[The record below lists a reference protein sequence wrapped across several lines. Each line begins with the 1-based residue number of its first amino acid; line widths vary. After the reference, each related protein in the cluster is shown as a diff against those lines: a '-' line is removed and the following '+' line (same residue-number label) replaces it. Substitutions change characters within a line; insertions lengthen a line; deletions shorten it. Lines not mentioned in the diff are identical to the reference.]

1 MPVYKDE
8 KRKTWYV
15 SACYKDWTGALRRK
29 VKRGFKKERDAKA
42 WEHDF
47 ALQQCKTCDMP
58 LKALS
63 ELYFKDMA
71 SRIKESTIETKK
83 SIFEAHI
90 LPYLGKLPVN
100 EISPAAIRSWQS
112 ELMSATKKNKAG
124 EKVPKYSQP
133 YLRTIH
139 AQMTAIMNY
148 AVKYYSLDK
157 NPCLAAGS
165 MGKKRTHEM
174 CFWTDEQFNK
184 AIEYC
189 TNPAKKLALKIMFW
203 CGLRVG
209 ECLALRPVDIRDGS
223 IRVNK
228 TFVRKNGE
236 DSKTGPKTDNSFR
249 MVTVPDFLLADIED
263 YTSRLYGL
271 QPEDRIL
278 YFGKGTLNRELDRIA
293 KAAGLP
299 RIRIHDLRHS
309 HAAVLIDM
317 GYSISAVARR
327 LGDTEET
334 VMSTYAHLYPTIQDK
349 IVGDLEKRQE
359 CITKK
364 EKTHDNAPSQT

>member
-15 SACYKDWTGALRRK
+15 SVCYKDWTGTPQRK

-42 WEHDF
+42 WEHEF
-47 ALQQCKTCDMP
+47 ALQQSKTCDMS

-83 SIFEAHI
+83 SIFETHI

-112 ELMSATKKNKAG
+112 ELMSSTKTDKNG
-124 EKVPKYSQP
+124 EKVRKYSQP

-139 AQMTAIMNY
+139 AQMSSIMNY
-148 AVKYYSLDK
+148 AVKYYSLGS
-157 NPCLAAGS
+157 NPCLAAGT

-174 CFWTDEQFNK
+174 RFWTDEQFNQ

-209 ECLALRPVDIRDGS
+209 ECLALRPVDICGGS

-228 TFVRKNGE
+228 TFIRKDGE

-249 MVTVPDFLLADIED
+249 IVTAPDFVLADIED

-271 QPEDRIL
+271 
-278 YFGKGTLNRELDRIA
+278 FGIPM
-293 KAAGLP
+293 LP
-299 RIRIHDLRHS
+299 S
-309 HAAVLIDM
+309 
-317 GYSISAVARR
+317 
-327 LGDTEET
+327 
-334 VMSTYAHLYPTIQDK
+334 
-349 IVGDLEKRQE
+349 
-359 CITKK
+359 
-364 EKTHDNAPSQT
+364 

>member
-1 MPVYKDE
+1 MP
-8 KRKTWYV
+8 
-15 SACYKDWTGALRRK
+15 
-29 VKRGFKKERDAKA
+29 
-42 WEHDF
+42 
-47 ALQQCKTCDMP
+47 
-58 LKALS
+58 
-63 ELYFKDMA
+63 
-71 SRIKESTIETKK
+71 
-83 SIFEAHI
+83 
-90 LPYLGKLPVN
+90 
-100 EISPAAIRSWQS
+100 
-112 ELMSATKKNKAG
+112 
-124 EKVPKYSQP
+124 
-133 YLRTIH
+133 
-139 AQMTAIMNY
+139 
-148 AVKYYSLDK
+148 
-157 NPCLAAGS
+157 GS
-165 MGKKRTHEM
+165 
-174 CFWTDEQFNK
+174 
-184 AIEYC
+184 
-189 TNPAKKLALKIMFW
+189 
-203 CGLRVG
+203 
-209 ECLALRPVDIRDGS
+209 PVDIRDGS

-359 CITKK
+359 CIIKK
-364 EKTHDNAPSQT
+364 EKAHDNAPSQP

>member
-1 MPVYKDE
+1 
-8 KRKTWYV
+8 
-15 SACYKDWTGALRRK
+15 
-29 VKRGFKKERDAKA
+29 
-42 WEHDF
+42 
-47 ALQQCKTCDMP
+47 
-58 LKALS
+58 
-63 ELYFKDMA
+63 MA
-71 SRIKESTIETKK
+71 TRIKTSSIETKM
-83 SIFEAHI
+83 SIFETHI
-90 LPYLGKLPVN
+90 LPFLGKLPVN

-112 ELMSATKKNKAG
+112 ELMSATKTNKSG

-139 AQMTAIMNY
+139 AQMSSIMNY
-148 AVKYYSLDK
+148 AIKYYALDK

-174 CFWTDEQFNK
+174 RFWTDAQFNL

-209 ECLALRPVDIRDGS
+209 ECLALRPVDISDGS
-223 IRVNK
+223 IRVDK
-228 TFVRKNGE
+228 TFVRKDGE
-236 DSKTGPKTDNSFR
+236 DDKTAPKTDNSYR
-249 MVTVPDFLLADIED
+249 IVTAPDFLLADIED

-278 YFGKGTLNRELDRIA
+278 YFGKGTLNKELDRIA
-293 KAAGLP
+293 TAAGLP

-309 HAAVLIDM
+309 HAAELIDM
-317 GYSISAVARR
+317 GYSISAVAKR

-334 VMSTYAHLYPTIQDK
+334 VMSTYAHLYPTIQDQ
-349 IVGDLEKRQE
+349 IVGDLEKRQN

-364 EKTHDNAPSQT
+364 EKAHNDAPSQP